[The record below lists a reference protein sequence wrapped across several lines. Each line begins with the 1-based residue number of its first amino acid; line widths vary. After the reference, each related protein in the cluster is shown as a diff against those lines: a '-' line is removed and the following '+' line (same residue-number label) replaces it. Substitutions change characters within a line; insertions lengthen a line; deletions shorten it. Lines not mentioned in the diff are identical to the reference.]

1 MKVEFIDRAGFKNI
15 ACVGFPDLTA
25 CISISSTHEDW
36 REMVGISKQSE
47 TNIKCLRFLDI
58 DSEESGFTRRTAEML
73 KELVDGWV
81 ICEYEHRPKRI
92 LIHCDMG
99 VSRSGAIAKWIN
111 DYYGLDDRFLNEYY
125 QHNKYVYDAL
135 MSVCGVSLKDWY
147 WELEKQQ

>member
-1 MKVEFIDRAGFKNI
+1 MKVEFIDRSGFKNI
-15 ACVGFPDLTA
+15 ASVGFPDRTA

-36 REMVGISKQSE
+36 REMVGISKRSKA
-47 TNIKCLRFLDI
+47 NIKCLRFLDI
-58 DSEESGFTRRTAEML
+58 DSKESGFTRRTAELL
-73 KELVDGWV
+73 KEFVDDWM

-111 DYYGLDDRFLNEYY
+111 DYYGLDDRYLNEYY
-125 QHNKYVYDAL
+125 QHNKYVYDTL

-147 WELEKQQ
+147 REIGKQQ